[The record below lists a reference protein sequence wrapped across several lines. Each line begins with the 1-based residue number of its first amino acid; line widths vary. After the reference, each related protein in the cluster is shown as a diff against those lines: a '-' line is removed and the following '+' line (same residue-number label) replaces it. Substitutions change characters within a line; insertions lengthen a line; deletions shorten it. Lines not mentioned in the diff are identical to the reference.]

1 MMVNARRDGLVK
13 RFCPWESY
21 VEPLLDHSQAA
32 MKSHPDVQFRLYLA
46 NDARS
51 MLLPADVEYALQ
63 ANWKSEIVYF

>member
-1 MMVNARRDGLVK
+1 VANYGYDEVFQLIALYPWLVK
-13 RFCPWESY
+13 TGTLTFVP
-21 VEPLLDHSQAA
+21 
-32 MKSHPDVQFRLYLA
+32 